1 MTTDHGELNGSK
13 IGGFRVY
20 GLSVFSTLPV
30 FLGIGAEAAFGAHQ
44 GLGERSKYGDRSC
57 STRKS
62 SFRVHGFGAK
72 GPSTLI
78 SPQLNPGTLS
88 VPAHDFL
95 SSKTPASPRWKT

>member
-1 MTTDHGELNGSK
+1 ML
-13 IGGFRVY
+13 GGWEFFSFRPCR
-20 GLSVFSTLPV
+20 LSVFSTLPV

-78 SPQLNPGTLS
+78 SPELNPGKVFPPMTS
-88 VPAHDFL
+88 
-95 SSKTPASPRWKT
+95 